1 MRAILLLIS
10 LTSMAVAAELAVGEA
25 VAIAP
30 ECVRDGSLVQAT
42 PAVAFGKK
50 VYLIAWSDGSRM
62 LGKETADIYCA
73 RVEPATGKALDPKGI
88 VMCKAENLQSRPA
101 IAFDGTSFL
110 IAWEDLR
117 NGTDHDIYAARVTE
131 DGKVLDPDGFP
142 VLKRPNNQ
150 AWPAVACAR
159 SGEPAVAHY
168 IVAWMDARQY
178 PVYGIY
184 FARVTPEGKVL
195 DPEGLP
201 ADVEDPAKIAK
212 FKPPGDTWMG
222 DKDYWWHNLASRVC
236 PAAASNGTSV
246 LLVYTKEYPFA
257 GSGRPGLAA
266 ALVGGASLPREGVG
280 GGSVPRVSQP
290 VKVAGGPS
298 PAWTGKGWALGGPA
312 WQSGWT
318 PTPFLGAA
326 FVPETPVE
334 APSPRPSPQ
343 GRGSAEPGRESTEVD
358 VVKLF
363 GGGYNVGKGSTASFP
378 SAAASNGRST
388 LVAMQYAWRE
398 KSGDKRPVFA
408 ILALRI
414 PADALAGGTPV
425 PPSEKGPGG
434 TGAEK
439 GDGGT
444 GLRPVTIASATSP
457 QSVGHP
463 AIAVGPSGEYLLAYQ
478 SDSDVAKCLILARVV
493 RSD

>member
-1 MRAILLLIS
+1 MRLVTLLLVGIS
-10 LTSMAVAAELAVGEA
+10 TAAVAAELTVSEA
-25 VAIAP
+25 VAVAP
-30 ECVRDGSLVQAT
+30 ECLRDGAIVQAT
-42 PAVAFGKK
+42 PAAAFGKK
-50 VYLIAWSDGSRM
+50 VYLVAWSDGSRM

-73 RVEPATGKALDPKGI
+73 RVEQGTGKSLDPKGI
-88 VMCKAENLQSRPA
+88 VVCKAENLQSRPA
-101 IAFDGTSFL
+101 VAFDGTNFL

-131 DGKVLDPDGFP
+131 EGKVLDPDGFP
-142 VLKRPNNQ
+142 VIKRPNNQ
-150 AWPAVACAR
+150 AWPAVAFAA
-159 SGEPAVAHY
+159 GNY
-168 IVAWMDARQY
+168 LVAWMDARQY

-195 DPEGLP
+195 DGEGIP
-201 ADVEDPAKIAK
+201 ADVEDAAKVAK
-212 FKPPGDTWMG
+212 LRPPGDTWMG

-266 ALVGGASLPREGVG
+266 VLVGGASPSHDTVG
-280 GGSVPRVSQP
+280 GGPVPRVSQP

-326 FVPETPVE
+326 FLPETPVE
-334 APSPRPSPQ
+334 TKEA
-343 GRGSAEPGRESTEVD
+343 GATVD
-358 VVKLF
+358 VVKAF

-408 ILALRI
+408 ILALRVATEGEFKLLD
-414 PADALAGGTPV
+414 PTPM
-425 PPSEKGPGG
+425 
-434 TGAEK
+434 
-439 GDGGT
+439 
-444 GLRPVTIASATSP
+444 TIASATSP
-457 QSVGHP
+457 QSVEQP
-463 AIAVGPSGEYLLAYQ
+463 AIAVGPRGEYLLAYQ
-478 SDSDVAKCLILARVV
+478 ADTEVTKCAIMARILREE
-493 RSD
+493 

>member
-1 MRAILLLIS
+1 MRN
-10 LTSMAVAAELAVGEA
+10 LTEFVAALTFAAAAAAGEPGALTVGEPVA
-25 VAIAP
+25 VAP
-30 ECVRDGSLVQAT
+30 ECVRDGALVQAT
-42 PAVAFGKK
+42 PAVAFGRR
-50 VYLIAWSDGSRM
+50 VYLIVWSDGSRM

-73 RVEPATGKALDPKGI
+73 RVEPGTGKSLDPRGI
-88 VMCKAENLQSRPA
+88 VVCKAENLQSRPA
-101 IAFDGTSFL
+101 VAFDGANFL

-117 NGTDHDIYAARVTE
+117 SGTDHDVYAARVTE

-142 VLKRPNNQ
+142 VIKRPNNQ
-150 AWPAVACAR
+150 AWPAVAFAAGHC
-159 SGEPAVAHY
+159 

-201 ADVEDPAKIAK
+201 ADIEDPAKIAK
-212 FKPPGDTWMG
+212 VKPQGETWMG

-266 ALVGGASLPREGVG
+266 TLVRAADAT
-280 GGSVPRVSQP
+280 VSQP

-326 FVPETPVE
+326 LLPETPVE
-334 APSPRPSPQ
+334 TKEA
-343 GRGSAEPGRESTEVD
+343 GATVD
-358 VVKLF
+358 VVKAF

-378 SAAASNGRST
+378 SCAAFNGKST

-398 KSGDKRPVFA
+398 KKGDKRPVFA
-408 ILALRI
+408 VLALRVST
-414 PADALAGGTPV
+414 DALTGKTPV
-425 PPSEKGPGG
+425 PPTEKGPGG
-434 TGAEK
+434 TGFQ
-439 GDGGT
+439 
-444 GLRPVTIASATSP
+444 PVLIASATSP
-457 QSVGHP
+457 ESVGHP
-463 AIAVGPSGEYLLAYQ
+463 AIAVGPKGEYLLAYQ
-478 SDSDVAKCLILARVV
+478 ADSDVAKCLIIARIV
-493 RSD
+493 REEEEKPQ